1 MGHSNINKVS
11 TAGALIAMGI
21 VFGDIGTSPLYVYK
35 AIVGERS
42 VSETLVLGGFS
53 CIFWTLFFQ
62 TTLKYMIITLRAD
75 NNGEGGIFSLYALV
89 RRRGRWLTAPAIIGG
104 AFLLADGIITPPIS
118 VSSAIEGLR
127 VVNPDIPTIPIV
139 IAILTGLFLIQQMG
153 TAGIGKSFG
162 PIMLVWFTF
171 IGTMGLISLTR
182 FPKMLLAVNPVYAYE
197 LLVEYPGGFWL
208 LGAVFLC
215 TTGAE
220 AVYSDMGHCGRGNI
234 RVSWV
239 YVKICLLLS
248 YAGQGAWLMSQ
259 NTLEGRNPF
268 FAIVP
273 ESLMWFAIG
282 IATIAAVVA
291 SQALISGTYT
301 LVAEAIRLS
310 LWPKVKIE
318 YPTTVKG
325 QLYLPAINW
334 LMLAGCIGVVLYFQ
348 ESEHMEAAYG
358 LAVTCTMLTTT
369 LLVSV
374 YVRRV
379 MKAPAVLVALFL
391 LVFLAIE
398 SVFLF
403 SNALKF
409 THGGWVSVLVGA
421 VLMSVMYVWHKAGQI
436 KRRVNKNV
444 DLHHY
449 ADVLKDLKNDETVP
463 RFATNLVFLT
473 SAAGPLQVEDPVVR
487 SILNRGPKRAD
498 LYWFLHVEVVD
509 EPYTMSY
516 KTYELIP
523 GEAIWVRFKLGF
535 RIEPR
540 INVFFRM
547 VVEDMVRN
555 GEVNIASRY
564 PSLKKYRTPGDF
576 RFVVFERFL
585 SHENDLKTLDRMTMN
600 LYFFLKQFSVADT
613 KSFGLDTSNVTV
625 ERIPFV
631 IKPVKDLRFERE

>member
-1 MGHSNINKVS
+1 
-11 TAGALIAMGI
+11 A
-21 VFGDIGTSPLYVYK
+21 
-35 AIVGERS
+35 
-42 VSETLVLGGFS
+42 
-53 CIFWTLFFQ
+53 
-62 TTLKYMIITLRAD
+62 
-75 NNGEGGIFSLYALV
+75 
-89 RRRGRWLTAPAIIGG
+89 WLTAPAVVGG

-127 VVNPDIPTIPIV
+127 VVYPDIPTVPIV
-139 IAILTGLFLIQQMG
+139 IGILAALFLIQQMG

-162 PIMLVWFTF
+162 PIMLAWFTF
-171 IGTMGLISLTR
+171 IGATGLYSLLER
-182 FPKMLLAVNPVYAYE
+182 PQMLWAVNPVYAYN

-239 YVKICLLLS
+239 YVKTCLLLS
-248 YAGQGAWLMSQ
+248 YAGQGAWILSQ
-259 NTLEGRNPF
+259 TRLDDRNPF
-268 FAIVP
+268 YAIVP
-273 ESLMWFAIG
+273 PGLTWFAIA
-282 IATIAAVVA
+282 IATVAAVIA
-291 SQALISGTYT
+291 SQALISGSYT

-325 QLYLPAINW
+325 QLYLPAVNW
-334 LMLAGCIGVVLYFQ
+334 LLLAGCVGVTLYFR

-369 LLVSV
+369 LLVAV
-374 YVRRV
+374 YMRTA
-379 MKAPAVLVALFL
+379 MKAPQAVVALFL
-391 LVFLAIE
+391 GVFLTIE

-403 SNALKF
+403 SNALKIA
-409 THGGWVSVLVGA
+409 HGGWVSVLVGA
-421 VLMSVMYVWHKAGQI
+421 SLMIVMYVWHKAGKI
-436 KRRVNKNV
+436 KSRINKNV

-449 ADVLKDLKNDETVP
+449 ADVIKDLKNDETVP

-473 SAAGPLQVEDPVVR
+473 SASGPLQVEEPVVR

-498 LYWFLHVEVVD
+498 VYWFLHVDVVD
-509 EPYTMSY
+509 EPYTMRY

-523 GEAIWVRFKLGF
+523 GEAVWVRFKLGF

-547 VVEDMVRN
+547 VVEDMVRS
-555 GEVNIASRY
+555 GEVNINSRY
-564 PSLKKYRTPGDF
+564 PSLKKYRTTGDF

-585 SHENDLKTLDRMTMN
+585 SHENDLGALDKITMN
-600 LYFFLKQFSVADT
+600 LYFFLKQFSIPDT

-625 ERIPFV
+625 ERVPFV
-631 IKPVKDLRFERE
+631 IRPVRDLRFERE

>member
-1 MGHSNINKVS
+1 MSHNNINKVS
-11 TAGALIAMGI
+11 AAGALLAMGI

-35 AIVGERS
+35 AIVGDKP
-42 VSETLVLGGFS
+42 VSETLILGGFS

-62 TTLKYMIITLRAD
+62 TTLKYVVITLRAD

-89 RRRGRWLTAPAIIGG
+89 RRRGRWLTVPAIVGG

-127 VVNPDIPTIPIV
+127 VFNPDIPTVPIV
-139 IAILTGLFLIQQMG
+139 IAILSFLFLIQQMG
-153 TAGIGKSFG
+153 TAGVGKLFG
-162 PIMLVWFTF
+162 PVMLVWFTF
-171 IGTMGLISLTR
+171 IAAMGVMSLFER
-182 FPKMLLAVNPVYAYE
+182 PDMLLAVNPVYAYD

-234 RVSWV
+234 RLSWA
-239 YVKICLLLS
+239 YVKTCLLLS
-248 YAGQGAWLMSQ
+248 YAGQGAWTLSQ
-259 NTLEGRNPF
+259 SRLDDRNPF
-268 FAIVP
+268 YAIVP
-273 ESLMWFAIG
+273 EAMMWFAIA
-282 IATIAAVVA
+282 IATLAAVIA
-291 SQALISGTYT
+291 SQALISGSYT

-325 QLYLPAINW
+325 QLYLPAVNW
-334 LMLAGCIGVVLYFQ
+334 LMLAGCVGVVLFFR

-369 LLVSV
+369 LLVAA
-374 YVRRV
+374 YLRGV
-379 MKAPAVLVALFL
+379 MKAHLAVVALFL
-391 LVFLAIE
+391 FVFLAIE

-409 THGGWVSVLVGA
+409 AGGGWISVLVGTA
-421 VLMSVMYVWHKAGQI
+421 LMSVMYVWHKAGQI
-436 KRRVNKNV
+436 KRRINKNV
-444 DLHHY
+444 ELHHY
-449 ADVLKDLKNDETVP
+449 TEVLKDLKNDEQVP

-473 SAAGPLQVEDPVVR
+473 SAADPLQVEEPVVR

-498 LYWFLHVEVVD
+498 VYWFLHVDVVD
-509 EPYTMSY
+509 EPYTMTY

-535 RIEPR
+535 RVQPR

-547 VVEDMVRN
+547 VVEDMVRH
-555 GEVNIASRY
+555 GEVNITSRY

-576 RFVVFERFL
+576 RFVVFDRFL
-585 SHENDLKTLDRMTMN
+585 SHENDLKTIERLTMN
-600 LYFFLKQFSVADT
+600 LYFFLKQFSVSDA
-613 KSFGLDTSNVTV
+613 KNFGLDTSNVTV
-625 ERIPFV
+625 EKIPFV
-631 IKPVKDLRFERE
+631 IKPVKDLRFLRE